1 MNKMAHY
8 YNEREAELEQKKYK
22 IIYAD
27 PPWNYGSKSAVNN
40 STGSDHK
47 PLSEHYNT
55 MSLDQ
60 LKSLPISEMTDKDA
74 ACFMWVTD
82 SHLDEAIEIF
92 KAWGFKYKTV
102 AFNWIKTTNKGNYCK
117 NVAPWTMKSSEI
129 CLFGTKGAMAK
140 YKQVNNIEA
149 LVFAERTKHS
159 KKPEEVRKR
168 IELLFGD
175 IPRLEM
181 FARQASEGW
190 DVFGN
195 EAPNSIDIKL
205 ET

>member
-1 MNKMAHY
+1 MTEY
-8 YNEREAELEQKKYK
+8 YYIPESNEPEMKKYRV
-22 IIYAD
+22 IYAD
-27 PPWNYGSKSAVNN
+27 PPWHYGSKSAVNN
-40 STGSDHK
+40 STGGDHK
-47 PLSEHYNT
+47 PLSDHYNT
-55 MSLDQ
+55 MSHNTMS
-60 LKSLPISEMTDKDA
+60 LKELKELPIANMTEKDA

-102 AFNWIKTTNKGNYCK
+102 AFNWVKTTNKGNYCK

-129 CLFGTKGAMAK
+129 CLLGTKGAMTK
-140 YKQVNNIEA
+140 YKQANNIEA

-175 IPRLEM
+175 VPRLEM
-181 FARQASEGW
+181 FARESAKGW
-190 DVFGN
+190 DAFGN
-195 EAPNSIDIKL
+195 EVDNSINI
-205 ET
+205 